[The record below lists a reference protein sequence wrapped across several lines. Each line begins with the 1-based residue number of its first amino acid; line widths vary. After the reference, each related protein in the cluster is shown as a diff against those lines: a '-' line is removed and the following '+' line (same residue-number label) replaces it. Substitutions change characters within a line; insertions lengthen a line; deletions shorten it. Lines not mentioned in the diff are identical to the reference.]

1 MMLTSD
7 ILSYNITF
15 LRGSYLTTSPSN
27 KGADLPILGIVG
39 ANVNYHTTNLGKMYK
54 VLAINRYT
62 VPMKIE

>member
-39 ANVNYHTTNLGKMYK
+39 AKVNYHTINLGKMYK

-62 VPMKIE
+62 VLMKIE

>member
-1 MMLTSD
+1 MLTSD
-7 ILSYNITF
+7 ILSYNIIF

-39 ANVNYHTTNLGKMYK
+39 AKVNYHIINLGKMYK
-54 VLAINRYT
+54 VLAINQYT

>member
-1 MMLTSD
+1 MLTND
-7 ILSYNITF
+7 ILSYNISF
-15 LRGSYLTTSPSN
+15 LRESYLTTSPSN

-39 ANVNYHTTNLGKMYK
+39 AKVNYRATNLGKMYK

>member
-15 LRGSYLTTSPSN
+15 LRVSYLTTSPSN
-27 KGADLPILGIVG
+27 KGADLPIHGIVG
-39 ANVNYHTTNLGKMYK
+39 AKVNYRATNLGKMYK